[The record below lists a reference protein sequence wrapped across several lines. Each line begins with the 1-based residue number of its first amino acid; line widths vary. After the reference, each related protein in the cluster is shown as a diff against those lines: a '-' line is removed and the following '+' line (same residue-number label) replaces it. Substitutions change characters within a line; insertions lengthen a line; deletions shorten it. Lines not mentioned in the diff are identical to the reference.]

1 MTVGNLLASGRRQL
15 ADQPTGRLEA
25 EILLGEVLGVN
36 RAWLY
41 ANPDKTVSPELGNE
55 FLDMVGRRRNGEPIA
70 YLTGRREFWSLPLKV
85 TADVL
90 IPRPETELLVETA
103 LNFIPADAAWR
114 IADLGTGSGAI
125 ALALASERP
134 LCEIHATEH
143 GEAAL
148 AVARENAQDIAP
160 GRVNFNRGYWLE
172 PLDGRFQI
180 IVSNPPYVAQDDPH
194 LAAGDCRF
202 EPREALTPGRD
213 ALAAIRLIAR
223 EAQHF
228 LEPGG
233 WLVFEHGFDQGK
245 AVRELMRG
253 LAYQG
258 VRTWKDLEGRERVTA
273 GQWNIADRS

>member
-1 MTVGNLLASGRRQL
+1 M